1 MEVSSIGAISG
12 STTNSAQQA
21 ASSQN
26 TLDYDAFLRLLVAE
40 LQNQDPTSPTDPTQ
54 YMSQIASFSAV
65 EQQINSNAKLDALLT
80 SMTITQ
86 ASGLVGRNV
95 ATNDGSVSGE
105 ITSIR
110 ITSNGAEAKLLNGG
124 SVALGPGVTV
134 S

>member
-54 YMSQIASFSAV
+54 
-65 EQQINSNAKLDALLT
+65 
-80 SMTITQ
+80 
-86 ASGLVGRNV
+86 
-95 ATNDGSVSGE
+95 
-105 ITSIR
+105 
-110 ITSNGAEAKLLNGG
+110 
-124 SVALGPGVTV
+124 
-134 S
+134 